1 MKHRVTLVAALLLAV
16 ACSSENAA
24 PPADSGAA
32 ATTAAAAGDGASDL
46 ADITNYRLTMDKVD
60 QYYAAQRNMMVA
72 MKDMSPAER
81 EALELEN
88 DNPSLDDMARSFE
101 SHPAIASA
109 MRDAGLTG
117 REFATIT
124 MSMVQ
129 SGMAAMALQMRPND
143 DQDSLA
149 REMQANMANIKF
161 MQENQAALERKQA
174 ELRAEMQRLGIGDEN
189 EDQDEG

>member
-32 ATTAAAAGDGASDL
+32 AATATAPGDGASDL

-101 SHPAIASA
+101 SHPALAAA

-161 MQENQAALERKQA
+161 MQENQAELERKQA
-174 ELRAEMQRLGIGDEN
+174 ELRAEMQRLGIGDAS
-189 EDQDEG
+189 EDQDQG